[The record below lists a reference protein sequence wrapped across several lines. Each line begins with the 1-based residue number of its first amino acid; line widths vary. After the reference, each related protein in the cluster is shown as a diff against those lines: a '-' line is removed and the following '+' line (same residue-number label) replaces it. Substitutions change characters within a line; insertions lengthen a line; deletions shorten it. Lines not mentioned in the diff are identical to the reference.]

1 MKHRYTYHY
10 VFVGVVVLCTT
21 LLHRSAEAGLAEE
34 LTDAARRS
42 LVQGRINMAAG
53 LLRGAW
59 ELTGD
64 VKVLRQLGRTLS
76 MSGQFEEAIE
86 VYEDALQRDPK
97 GPGASEVKQEIKRLK
112 SAPTPFRDQLPTKFR
127 ATPQARR
134 AFKDG
139 MALSR
144 RKKYK
149 EALPYLRAALVLDPE
164 LPGTYRVLGGIYGKL
179 GDPKKEREFLR
190 DYLRIR
196 PDGRLA
202 DMVRKRLKGSGLL
215 TALTL
220 TSSFPCEIWVNGR
233 PMGRTTPVKDLLLPK
248 GNYTISFI
256 NGEYHVIRNKRVA
269 VGAGGTKS
277 AVSFAFGVLKVDL
290 KPWARVRA
298 DGRDLGLWNTLG
310 LPVGEYKLSL
320 VAHDGSKRK
329 DLSVFVEAGKT
340 TTGSS
345 W

>member
-1 MKHRYTYHY
+1 
-10 VFVGVVVLCTT
+10 
-21 LLHRSAEAGLAEE
+21 
-34 LTDAARRS
+34 
-42 LVQGRINMAAG
+42 MAAG

-59 ELTGD
+59 ELTHD

-86 VYEDALQRDPK
+86 VYEDALQRDPG
-97 GPGASEVKQEIKRLK
+97 GPAASEVKQEIKRLK
-112 SAPTPFRDQLPTKFR
+112 NAPAPFRDQLPTKFR
-127 ATPQARR
+127 ATAQARR
-134 AFKDG
+134 AFRDG

-144 RKKYK
+144 RKKYR

-202 DMVRKRLKGSGLL
+202 DLVRKRLKGSGLL

-233 PMGRTTPVKDLLLPK
+233 PMGRSTPVKDLLLPK
-248 GNYTISFI
+248 GSYTISFI
-256 NGEYHVIRNKRVA
+256 NGEYHVIRNKRVR
-269 VGAGGTKS
+269 VEAGGKS
-277 AVSFAFGVLKVDL
+277 TVSFAFGVLKVDL
-290 KPWARVRA
+290 NPWARVRA

-310 LPVGEYKLSL
+310 LPVGEYRLSL

-329 DLSVFVEAGKT
+329 KMPVFVEEGKT
-340 TTGSS
+340 TTVSS